1 MLMEKMDENPL
12 SEEDRQRIIDGM
24 MNRKIWRYYKV
35 LSKWAHILL
44 MPGNRYGVW
53 DYENYPTETIVDT
66 EVNGKS
72 IIWI

>member
-35 LSKWAHILL
+35 LSK
-44 MPGNRYGVW
+44 
-53 DYENYPTETIVDT
+53 
-66 EVNGKS
+66 
-72 IIWI
+72 